1 MLMYVLKDMTK
12 RVPLIEELLSEKYT
26 GDRLLDWPNSFHVAK
41 KFPSEKIH
49 QWLTKTRANHEERMI
64 QEATG
69 TVEEYPIDF
78 DWEGKRLDGNYQV

>member
-1 MLMYVLKDMTK
+1 MLMSVLKDMTK

-49 QWLTKTRANHEERMI
+49 QWLTK
-64 QEATG
+64 
-69 TVEEYPIDF
+69 
-78 DWEGKRLDGNYQV
+78 